1 MATDSSFGSLTLEQV
16 LEDLSRY
23 IDGASSVA
31 VLLLNL
37 MHVCVHYCACAFV
50 QPVHRQHAA
59 RGTDRSPAGLLPN
72 RSSALVLRRLYTPAQ
87 CSSTNFPHARI
98 LRTRL
103 QFGTLTSV
111 CRPSSIEDPHTNSLC
126 AGITSWLTMSTS
138 SICLSATHSRH
149 FAKRQAYDSFL
160 KYKLS
165 VPVCGAILV
174 SEDWKS
180 CLVVKGMKSSN
191 WGFPQGKINQA
202 ETEMD
207 CAIREVRRHRLMLDE
222 NSHVV

>member
-1 MATDSSFGSLTLEQV
+1 MPPEELTEVQRV
-16 LEDLSRY
+16 CFQIEAAHWFYEDFIRPHNAHLPTFHMRAFSELVFN
-23 IDGASSVA
+23 SVP
-31 VLLLNL
+31 LL
-37 MHVCVHYCACAFV
+37 A
-50 QPVHRQHAA
+50 
-59 RGTDRSPAGLLPN
+59 
-72 RSSALVLRRLYTPAQ
+72 
-87 CSSTNFPHARI
+87 
-98 LRTRL
+98 
-103 QFGTLTSV
+103 
-111 CRPSSIEDPHTNSLC
+111 
-126 AGITSWLTMSTS
+126 
-138 SICLSATHSRH
+138 H

-207 CAIREVRRHRLMLDE
+207 CAIREVWEEVGYDISPYFDPSRAHQPF
-222 NSHVV
+222 NSHAPPPPLVEQVYPHVQFIEREVSSKRIRLYIIPGVPVSTAFETKTRGEIAV